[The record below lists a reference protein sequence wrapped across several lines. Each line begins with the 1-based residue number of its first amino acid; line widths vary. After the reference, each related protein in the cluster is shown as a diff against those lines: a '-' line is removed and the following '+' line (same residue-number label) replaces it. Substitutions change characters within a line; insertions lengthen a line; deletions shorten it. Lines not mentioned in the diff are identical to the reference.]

1 MKHDYTPLEV
11 LIKIRD
17 VYHKRG
23 NIAQEQIFERE
34 IEILEVAEN

>member
-1 MKHDYTPLEV
+1 MRHEFTPLEV
-11 LIKIRD
+11 LVKIRD

-23 NIAQEQIFERE
+23 NLVQEMRYAKE